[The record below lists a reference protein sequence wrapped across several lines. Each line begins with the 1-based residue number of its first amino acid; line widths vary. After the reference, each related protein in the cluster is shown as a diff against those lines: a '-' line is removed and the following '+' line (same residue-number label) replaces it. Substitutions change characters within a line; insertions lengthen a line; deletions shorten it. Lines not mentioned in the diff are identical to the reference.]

1 MHMFDEVRPHGPRG
15 GSALNTAESRARAIA
30 RAQVYAFLALGF
42 SRPDGAQCAA
52 LKRECDLLPDS
63 LQVLGDRSSRRAASR
78 LRRSIASLTA
88 AALENAHVQC
98 FGQAV
103 SKDTPPYEAE
113 YGQAHIFQ
121 KTQTLADIAG
131 FYRAFGLETAAGS
144 HERVD
149 HVSVELEFM
158 HFLCI
163 KEAHALEN
171 RHPVSRIAVC
181 REAQSKFL
189 LEHLC
194 RWAPGLARR
203 LRARAGGT
211 PYAGLSELL
220 ASFLAGE
227 SRALGLEPAEIAG
240 PDVVEQLAQ
249 GSHTEAGTE
258 RSGCEAACGFG
269 RTL

>member
-1 MHMFDEVRPHGPRG
+1 MHIFDEVRPHRLRG
-15 GSALNTAESRARAIA
+15 GLALSAAEAGVRAIA
-30 RAQVYAFLALGF
+30 RGQMYSFLALAF
-42 SRPDGAQCAA
+42 SRPDGTQLAA
-52 LKRECDLLPDS
+52 LKLEYALLPDS
-63 LQVLGDRSSRRAASR
+63 LQVLGDRSGRRAASR

-88 AALENAHVQC
+88 AALENSHVQC

-131 FYRAFGLETAAGS
+131 FYRAFGLEIAAGS

-171 RHPVSRIAVC
+171 HHPESRIAVC
-181 REAQSKFL
+181 REAQAKFL
-189 LEHLC
+189 REHLC
-194 RWAPGLARR
+194 CWAPGLARR

-211 PYAGLSELL
+211 PYAGLGELL
-220 ASFLAGE
+220 ASFLASE
-227 SRALGLEPAEIAG
+227 LRALGLEPAEVAG

-249 GSHTEAGTE
+249 VSHPAADTE
-258 RSGCEAACGFG
+258 RTGCEAACGFG